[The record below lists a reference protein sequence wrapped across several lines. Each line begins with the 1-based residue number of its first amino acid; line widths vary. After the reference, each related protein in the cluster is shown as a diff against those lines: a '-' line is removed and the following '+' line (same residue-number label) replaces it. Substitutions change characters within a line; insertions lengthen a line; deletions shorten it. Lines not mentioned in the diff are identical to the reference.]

1 MFKPAAPYT
10 ALKLLQAGLDM
21 RLGGRCSLRLR
32 LSIDDIVDIHAF
44 NEKAD
49 TFKFPFAAANEAY
62 ILSLLFSTS
71 KWISLEQV
79 PCVLYTI

>member
-21 RLGGRCSLRLR
+21 KLGAVAAYAFDSL
-32 LSIDDIVDIHAF
+32 DDIVDIHPS
-44 NEKAD
+44 
-49 TFKFPFAAANEAY
+49 TRRPIPFKFPLQPPTKLTF
-62 ILSLLFSTS
+62 LSLLFSTS